1 MLPLS
6 NYITELKGDLTGYI
20 INYGDD
26 FGKDIRE
33 ISINYKDKRLSIF
46 MVGYNKE
53 EILEIINT
61 LIIEK

>member
-6 NYITELKGDLTGYI
+6 DYITELKGDLEGYI
-20 INYGDD
+20 INYSPD

-33 ISINYKDKRLSIF
+33 ISINYNNKRYTI
-46 MVGYNKE
+46 MMMGYEKE
-53 EILEIINT
+53 EILEIINA